1 VTTGI
6 DNNGDTNINDR
17 PDLAN
22 PGGDPFDRATYNS
35 AFTGRAGTLGRNT
48 NTGPTFV
55 QVDLRVSKFVR
66 FKRYSIEGFAE
77 AFNALNRANLGLPT
91 GSLTSATF
99 GRPTGLAT
107 NATPRQV
114 EFGFRFNF

>member
-1 VTTGI
+1 MIPTSTIVPICRRQTAI
-6 DNNGDTNINDR
+6 RSIA
-17 PDLAN
+17 P
-22 PGGDPFDRATYNS
+22 TYPS

-91 GSLTSATF
+91 GTLTSSTF
-99 GRPTGLAT
+99 GRPSGLAT